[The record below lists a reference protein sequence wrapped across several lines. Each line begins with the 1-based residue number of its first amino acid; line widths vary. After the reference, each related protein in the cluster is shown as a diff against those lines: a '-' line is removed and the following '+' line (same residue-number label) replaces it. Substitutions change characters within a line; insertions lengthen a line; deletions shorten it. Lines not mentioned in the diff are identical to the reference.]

1 MEENELLHYWRV
13 IRRNWL
19 PVVIIPIV
27 AAVVSGLLSFFV
39 LHPQYEA
46 DTTLL
51 VNQPQNSAAQM
62 ALEYDSIMANQALVN
77 TYSAIIKSN
86 SIESSVIDELHLP
99 YTTAQLDKMITVS
112 SPTQSQ
118 VIDVKVIAPN
128 EAQAVSIANALATTF
143 QHRAAQLMN
152 VENVQIVDRAVV
164 QPNAKPVKPNKK
176 LNVAVAFI
184 LGLIVGIGVAFL
196 REYLDYR
203 IRTPEDAERLLQ
215 LPVLGVV
222 EEYRLG

>member
-1 MEENELLHYWRV
+1 MEEIELLHYWRV
-13 IRRNWL
+13 IRRHWL
-19 PVVIIPIV
+19 PVVVVPVV
-27 AAVVSGLLSFFV
+27 AAIVSGILSFFV

-86 SIESSVIDELHLP
+86 SIESSVIHKLGLP
-99 YTTAQLDKMITVS
+99 YTVQQLDKMITVS

-118 VIDVKVIAPN
+118 VIDVKVIAPS
-128 EAQAVSIANALATTF
+128 ESQAVAIANALATTF
-143 QHRAAQLMN
+143 QSRAAQLMN
-152 VENVQIVDRAVV
+152 VENVQIVDRAFV

-184 LGLIVGIGVAFL
+184 LGLIVGIGIAFL
-196 REYLDYR
+196 REYLDNR
-203 IRTPEDAERLLQ
+203 IRTPEDSERLLH

-222 EEYRLG
+222 DEYKFS